1 MQLLIV
7 NILIHGVNYDIKN
20 VLWLSKSFLTIDD
33 LLFADTKVMNIFNI
47 VLASSGICFHFAYI
61 FCSGTS
67 YVDMEHNNLN
77 DNFARYDNS

>member
-7 NILIHGVNYDIKN
+7 DILIHGVNYDIKN

-47 VLASSGICFHFAYI
+47 VLAVFIFISLTFFALEPL
-61 FCSGTS
+61 
-67 YVDMEHNNLN
+67 M
-77 DNFARYDNS
+77 